1 VRRLPQ
7 AVESKK
13 WKSLAQLARRQPMYS
28 KTEESQVIKAEV
40 LVVGI
45 DVAKRSHVATIRH
58 FN

>member
-1 VRRLPQ
+1 
-7 AVESKK
+7 
-13 WKSLAQLARRQPMYS
+13 MYS